1 MDSRLIVGLCFLLFL
16 TGTSVRAFA
25 EDSDSHSKVPPKLVE
40 EGIVFHE
47 VDGFQ
52 LKLDMATPTK
62 GDGPWPLLIYVHG
75 GGWKEGSRGAYRGQI
90 EEAAQRGYVAV
101 TMSHRLTAERNEKG
115 KVKYPWPAA
124 IHDVKAC
131 IRFLRSH
138 AKDYR
143 IDPNRFGITGASS
156 GGHLSLLAGVTD
168 AEDGLEGTK
177 ETTVSTRVQA
187 VVNIAGPT
195 DMAKVYD
202 VPVVTPYARDFLGGS
217 PTKLPKAYLKS
228 SPIHYYDKTDP
239 PILTIHS
246 KQDTIVPVE
255 QALMLDAKARKI
267 GTVHELKLID
277 EPENHQPR
285 SHNLS
290 ELYAQKL
297 ALEFFDRVLKE
308 R

>member
-1 MDSRLIVGLCFLLFL
+1 
-16 TGTSVRAFA
+16 
-25 EDSDSHSKVPPKLVE
+25 
-40 EGIVFHE
+40 
-47 VDGFQ
+47 
-52 LKLDMATPTK
+52 MAAPLE
-62 GDGPWPLLIYVHG
+62 GDGPWPALIYIHG
-75 GGWKEGSRGAYRGQI
+75 GGWKEGNRGAYRGQI

-138 AKDYR
+138 AKEYR
-143 IDPNRFGITGASS
+143 IDPNRFGVTGASS

-168 AEDGLEGTK
+168 AKDGLEGKKKTK
-177 ETTVSTRVQA
+177 ISTRIQA

-195 DMAKVYD
+195 DMAKVYKA
-202 VPVVTPYARDFLGGS
+202 PVVTPYAFDFLGVS
-217 PTKLPKAYLKS
+217 PTKVPKAYLKS
-228 SPIHYYDKTDP
+228 SPLHYYDKSDP

-246 KQDTIVPVE
+246 KQDEVVPVE
-255 QALMLDAKARKI
+255 QALMLDAKAREMGAK
-267 GTVHELKLID
+267 HELKLID

-308 R
+308 K